1 MTGAS
6 GFIGSHLVR
15 YLRNLG
21 HQVRAV
27 DVRPPVDG
35 ADETVRADLRDQE
48 QCRAALAGADEVY
61 ALAADMGGIGYL
73 AAHDAR
79 LTRNNLLIDL
89 NTVEAARQ
97 VGVGRLL
104 FTSSAC
110 VYPVGRQAESF
121 APPLREQDAYPAQ
134 PAEGYGWAK
143 LMTEQL
149 CVRYAAAYGGRYRIA
164 RLHNVYGPEGAWR
177 GGREKSPAAICR
189 KVATAKL
196 TGAGAVE
203 IWGDGRQTRS
213 YCYVSDCVDGL
224 VRIMTGDCAEPLNLG
239 HPDAVTIDALVDLV
253 SEIAG
258 VAIEKRHVPGPQG
271 VRGRNCDLTRLV
283 EVTGW
288 QPTVGLRDG
297 LASTYEWVEARVRET
312 L

>member
-35 ADETVRADLRDQE
+35 AGETVRADLRDQE
-48 QCRAALAGADEVY
+48 QCLAALAGADEVY

-97 VGVGRLL
+97 VGAGRLL

-149 CVRYAAAYGGRYRIA
+149 CTRYVAAYGGRYRIA

-177 GGREKSPAAICR
+177 GGREKSPAAI
-189 KVATAKL
+189 
-196 TGAGAVE
+196 
-203 IWGDGRQTRS
+203 
-213 YCYVSDCVDGL
+213 
-224 VRIMTGDCAEPLNLG
+224 
-239 HPDAVTIDALVDLV
+239 
-253 SEIAG
+253 
-258 VAIEKRHVPGPQG
+258 
-271 VRGRNCDLTRLV
+271 
-283 EVTGW
+283 
-288 QPTVGLRDG
+288 
-297 LASTYEWVEARVRET
+297 
-312 L
+312 